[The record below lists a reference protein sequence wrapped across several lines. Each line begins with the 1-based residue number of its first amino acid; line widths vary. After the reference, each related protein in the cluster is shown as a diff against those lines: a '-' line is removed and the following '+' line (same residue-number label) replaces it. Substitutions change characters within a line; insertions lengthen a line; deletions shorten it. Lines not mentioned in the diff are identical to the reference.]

1 MINCINLTKPTLF
14 IFKEKEGKDSDSEFE
29 PDSSEDFPC
38 LCDSCP
44 EEAIKDK
51 NCCQYFAKTKLDCD
65 SGDVDCVLKL
75 PKFLKMMDAVR
86 RIIISQNENIPLQ
99 DVLEFTLHCYYDTLR
114 INYSSP
120 PENR

>member
-1 MINCINLTKPTLF
+1 MYSCVDNISSITVILFRDDPIGTHSDFNLIEEVIDKLYQLNKTNLVH
-14 IFKEKEGKDSDSEFE
+14 FKEKEGKDSDSEFE

-75 PKFLKMMDAVR
+75 QKFFKMMDAVR
-86 RIIISQNENIPLQ
+86 RIII
-99 DVLEFTLHCYYDTLR
+99 
-114 INYSSP
+114 
-120 PENR
+120 